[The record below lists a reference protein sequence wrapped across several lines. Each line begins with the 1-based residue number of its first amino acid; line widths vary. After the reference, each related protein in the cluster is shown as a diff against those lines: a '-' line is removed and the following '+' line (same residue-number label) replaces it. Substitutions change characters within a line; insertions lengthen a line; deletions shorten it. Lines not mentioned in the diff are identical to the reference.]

1 MQKFS
6 RCAAIAVL
14 LGVATL
20 LGATAF
26 AGEQS
31 TFMLSSEEMR
41 WEPYGLTVQRV
52 RLVGDPNKPNCPSVT
67 LTKWAAGSRV
77 PEHATPRDVTNTVLK
92 GNLYVGI
99 GDKWDDAKL
108 KKMGPGSVWSIPAG
122 VSNFKKNDE
131 EVIYLGTVTGPLTED
146 CLSKKK

>member
-1 MQKFS
+1 MQQFV
-6 RCAAIAVL
+6 RCATIAIL
-14 LGVATL
+14 LGVAML
-20 LGATAF
+20 LGTSALAD
-26 AGEQS
+26 EQS
-31 TFMLSSEEMR
+31 AFMLTSEEMR

-52 RLVGDPNKPNCPSVT
+52 RLVGNPKKPNCPSVA

-77 PEHATPRDVTNTVLK
+77 PEHAVPQDTTFTVLK
-92 GNLYVGI
+92 GNVYVGI

-131 EVIYLGTVTGPLTED
+131 EVIYLVTVTGPLTED